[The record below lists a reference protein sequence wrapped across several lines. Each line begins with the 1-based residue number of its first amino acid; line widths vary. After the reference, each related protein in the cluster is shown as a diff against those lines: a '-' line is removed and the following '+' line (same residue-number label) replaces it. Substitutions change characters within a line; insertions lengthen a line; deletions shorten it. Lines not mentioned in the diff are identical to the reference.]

1 MTKGQ
6 TATQHK
12 RLRALVHYVCERCPD
27 PTMLG
32 ATKLNKVLWYVD
44 TIAYRKDG
52 QTISGETTYIKRQF
66 GPVPKRILKTLEGL
80 ENDGSIVIRNVPS
93 LGGSR
98 REFISLKPSNHS
110 IFTDEERLIIDQ
122 VIDVICRDHTAA
134 SISEL
139 SHDAIWEAAEL
150 GEEIPVYAVLAS
162 RAAPIEKRHRDW
174 ANKIMASRG

>member
-1 MTKGQ
+1 MTKIAKS
-6 TATQHK
+6 ATRN
-12 RLRALVHYVCERCPD
+12 RLKALVHYVCDQCPD

-44 TIAYRKDG
+44 TIAYRKIG

-80 ENDGSIVIRNVPS
+80 ENDGSIVIKNVPS

-98 REFISLKPSNHS
+98 REFISLKPSSHS
-110 IFTDEERLIIDQ
+110 MFTDQERLIIDQ
-122 VIDVICRDHTAA
+122 VVDVICRDHTAA

-174 ANKIMASRG
+174 AGKIMASRG